1 MKIKTPLIEE
11 LHDEL
16 NELGKTTV
24 GTDEYKITVDG
35 VTKLADRI
43 IEIEKIEAEN
53 RIKMEAQEAENEIK
67 LRQLKDEERDRRI
80 KNIIAVGTFVSSI
93 AVYGLTYLSSM
104 KYEDKGVIPTTEGA
118 KNALRQLFKLKS

>member
-67 LRQLKDEERDRRI
+67 LRQLKDEKRDRRI
-80 KNIIAVGTFVSSI
+80 KNGIAIGTFVISVG
-93 AVYGLTYLSSM
+93 VYAATYFSSM
-104 KYEDKGVIPTTEGA
+104 KYEDKGIIPTTEGA

>member
-53 RIKMEAQEAENEIK
+53 RIKMEAQE
-67 LRQLKDEERDRRI
+67 DEKRDRRI
-80 KNIIAVGTFVSSI
+80 KNGIAIGTFVGSI
-93 AVYGLTYLSSM
+93 AVYVATYLTSM
-104 KYEDKGVIPTTEGA
+104 KYEDKGVIPTMEFG
-118 KNALRQLFKLKS
+118 KNALNKLSKLKF

>member
-16 NELGKTTV
+16 NELSKTTV
-24 GTDEYKITVDG
+24 GTDEYKIAIDG

-53 RIKMEAQEAENEIK
+53 RIKVEAQEAETEIK
-67 LRQLKDEERDRRI
+67 SQQLKDDRRDRRI
-80 KNIIAVGTFVSSI
+80 KNGIAIGTFVGSI

>member
-16 NELGKTTV
+16 NELSKTTV

-53 RIKMEAQEAENEIK
+53 RIKVEAQEAENEIK
-67 LRQLKDEERDRRI
+67 LKQFRDEKKDRRI
-80 KNIIAVGTFVSSI
+80 KNVIAIGTFVGSV
-93 AVYGLTYLSSM
+93 AVYAATYLSSM

>member
-16 NELGKTTV
+16 NELSKTTV
-24 GTDEYKITVDG
+24 GTDEYKIAVDG

-53 RIKMEAQEAENEIK
+53 RIKVEAQEAENEIK
-67 LRQLKDEERDRRI
+67 LKQLKDEKKDRRI
-80 KNIIAVGTFVSSI
+80 KNGIAIGTFVGSV
-93 AVYGLTYLSSM
+93 AVYVATYLSSM

-118 KNALRQLFKLKS
+118 KNALRNLFKLKG

>member
-53 RIKMEAQEAENEIK
+53 RIKMEAQE
-67 LRQLKDEERDRRI
+67 DEKRDRRI
-80 KNIIAVGTFVSSI
+80 KNIIAVGRFVGSV
-93 AVYGLTYLSSM
+93 AVYAATYLSSM